1 MGTLLNRALGTGAIG
16 NLVENVL
23 GEVAGVVIGHLG
35 ASAINS
41 AAATLHKH
49 FTLSGHELGLAF
61 QDSLGRGLAA
71 IALGVAAPTDE
82 GARWWQET
90 RKLLSAKLVREYA
103 QALET
108 SYLRP
113 FVQQRGLGEREIGA
127 FRATLAETCR
137 RLADRRADILPDQS
151 LSEEDFAA
159 MAQGAARE
167 DLSRML
173 LRRLTEIAPP
183 DPLVADFL
191 AEQGL
196 LGDALLYF
204 LREKLRRDD
213 RVQRT
218 LTALQQQG
226 VWTDV
231 RDTQATLAQ
240 LQQAVQQA
248 INERQGQVQ
257 QALQQGD
264 YAQLATLTTEL
275 RQLAQRQ
282 GQLPE
287 LLEQA
292 QAAWRANETRLE
304 NLSGRFQV
312 WSELAQV
319 RLEQIGELLTG
330 LSAQLDD
337 LGRAMGA
344 GFDRLGDDLGQLK
357 AHLGAQAVAFRAVIQ
372 LLERQGLG
380 CPGGGGR

>member
-1 MGTLLNRALGTGAIG
+1 MTAIKSLMGTLLNRALGTGAIG

-35 ASAINS
+35 AGAINS

-49 FTLSGHELGLAF
+49 FTLSGQELGLAF

-108 SYLRP
+108 TYLRP
-113 FVQQRGLGEREIGA
+113 FMQQRGLGEQEILT
-127 FRATLAETCR
+127 FRAALASTCR
-137 RLADRRADILPDQS
+137 QLADRRADILPNQS

-173 LRRLTEIAPP
+173 LGRLTEIAPL

-218 LTALQQQG
+218 LSALQQQG
-226 VWTDV
+226 VWADL
-231 RDTQATLAQ
+231 RDTQASLAQ

-248 INERQGQVQ
+248 MNERQGQVQ

-264 YAQLATLTTEL
+264 YAQLATLTSEL
-275 RQLAQRQ
+275 KQLAQRQ
-282 GQLPE
+282 SQLPE
-287 LLEQA
+287 LLAQA
-292 QAAWRANETRLE
+292 QAA
-304 NLSGRFQV
+304 
-312 WSELAQV
+312 
-319 RLEQIGELLTG
+319 
-330 LSAQLDD
+330 
-337 LGRAMGA
+337 
-344 GFDRLGDDLGQLK
+344 
-357 AHLGAQAVAFRAVIQ
+357 
-372 LLERQGLG
+372 
-380 CPGGGGR
+380 